1 MKIKLVGYRPLD
13 YVSKKTNKRVQGVEI
28 YGVRLDQE
36 SDQVIGHSVCTHF
49 ISGLTLTPADV
60 NRDFNVVFDVYEFGG
75 RMNARPS
82 DLQEVVSK

>member
-1 MKIKLVGYRPLD
+1 MRIKLVGYRPLD

-28 YGVRLDQE
+28 YGVRLDQDN
-36 SDQVIGHSVCTHF
+36 DQIIGHAVCTHF
-49 ISGLTLTPADV
+49 ISGLNLTVHDV
-60 NRDFNVVFDVYEFGG
+60 NKEFNVVFDVYEFGG